1 MSNLLTSHAISLRPS
16 TPPTQ
21 EHYTLLGL
29 SHHTN
34 VAVWVFALDR
44 TLPSGRLAKRGEKGM
59 VVGKMV
65 AGATSLGFIGG
76 LLGNKSAAGARIWVE
91 RGDGEKPQVESLT

>member
-1 MSNLLTSHAISLRPS
+1 
-16 TPPTQ
+16 
-21 EHYTLLGL
+21 
-29 SHHTN
+29 
-34 VAVWVFALDR
+34 
-44 TLPSGRLAKRGEKGM
+44 M